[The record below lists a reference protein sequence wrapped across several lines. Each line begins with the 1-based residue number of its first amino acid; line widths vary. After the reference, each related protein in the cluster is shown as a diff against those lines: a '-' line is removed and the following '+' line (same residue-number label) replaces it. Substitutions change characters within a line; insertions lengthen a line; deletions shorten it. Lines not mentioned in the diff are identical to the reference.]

1 MFHIAVTLLSGQN
14 TSIRV
19 QGETRMD
26 HIKREAQKNL
36 KIGLYASPD
45 SKAMGHGPCLCKFRC
60 MHLCTIKILQ
70 DTSHIIHTWFCLT
83 EPNEDLGMGH
93 FTQVSGSC
101 WNTFEAL
108 ESSTGGRG
116 AFSKPST
123 SLGYPHVMQQL
134 GRSVCEKDLQLLA

>member
-45 SKAMGHGPCLCKFRC
+45 SKAMG
-60 MHLCTIKILQ
+60 Q
-70 DTSHIIHTWFCLT
+70 WA
-83 EPNEDLGMGH
+83 MGH
-93 FTQVSGSC
+93 VCVSLDACTCVQSKYSKTLHTLYTHGS
-101 WNTFEAL
+101 
-108 ESSTGGRG
+108 
-116 AFSKPST
+116 
-123 SLGYPHVMQQL
+123 V
-134 GRSVCEKDLQLLA
+134 